1 MKFKILNKKYEDRG
15 RDIENL
21 KKEHET
27 ELKRLIN

>member
-21 KKEHET
+21 KKEYET